1 MPMRV
6 RDAVIDQ
13 RAERAV
19 SDYIKHHRADA
30 ARELRFYRSTPTLA
44 RAIRRGARARTAEG
58 GKHPHQWRIPRGVL
72 RTFGARLGRREQ
84 ALSEAAS
91 FDELHEAVRG
101 VGDPIRGIGEL
112 AVYDTALRI
121 GAQLGLDP
129 ERVYL
134 HRGTRD
140 GAAAVGV
147 DHRRQSIAVSKLPP
161 SFARLAPHEIE
172 DCLCIFK
179 EFLSG
184 KRFPRATGCHCN
196 GGGCVRR
203 RAGTARVRC

>member
-1 MPMRV
+1 MPV
-6 RDAVIDQ
+6 SDAVIDQ

-19 SDYIKHHRADA
+19 SDYIKHHRDDA
-30 ARELRFYRSTPTLA
+30 ARELRFYRSMPTPA
-44 RAIRRGARARTAEG
+44 RAIRRGARARTADG

-72 RTFGARLGRREQ
+72 RAFGAQLARRES
-84 ALSEAAS
+84 ALSEAGS
-91 FDELHEAVRG
+91 FDELHEAVRC
-101 VGDPIRGIGEL
+101 VGDPIHGVGEL

-121 GAQLGLDP
+121 GARLGLDP

-147 DHRRQSIAVSKLPP
+147 DHRRSTIAVSKLPSP
-161 SFARLAPHEIE
+161 FARLAPHEIE

-179 EFLSG
+179 GLLSG
-184 KRFPRATGCHCN
+184 KPSPRPTGCRCN
-196 GGGCVRR
+196 GGGCTRQL
-203 RAGTARVRC
+203 AGTARVRC